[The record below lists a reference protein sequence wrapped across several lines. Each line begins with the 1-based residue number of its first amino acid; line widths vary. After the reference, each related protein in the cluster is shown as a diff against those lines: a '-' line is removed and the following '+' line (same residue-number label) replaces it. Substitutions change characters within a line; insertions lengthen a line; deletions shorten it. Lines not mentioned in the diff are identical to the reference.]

1 MAKIPGATPI
11 GAPQTRGLRF
21 ASPAEPAY
29 EFGGQSGGL
38 FSLIGRSVDVSRRFA
53 HGVGAAMLFFTG
65 AGAMTRSGVD
75 GQPLQALRD
84 ALAGI
89 DFGSPEAII
98 NAAGLDVFAGPMQ
111 IFCAASLF
119 LLAGRCAAR
128 YFGLLAAGGI
138 VYLYTQ
144 GVSIDDASL
153 YTSNFLDR
161 LDAARMAFL
170 TVDVG

>member
-1 MAKIPGATPI
+1 MARIPGA
-11 GAPQTRGLRF
+11 GDPQGRALRF
-21 ASPAEPAY
+21 ENPGDPAY
-29 EFGGQSGGL
+29 DFGGRSGGL
-38 FSLIGRSVDVSRRFA
+38 FSLLGRSVDVSRRFA
-53 HGVGAAMLFFTG
+53 HGAGAAMLMFTG
-65 AGAMTRSGVD
+65 AGAMTRSGED
-75 GQPLQALRD
+75 ANPLRALMD

-98 NAAGLDVFAGPMQ
+98 NAVGLDVFAGPMQ

-128 YFGLLAAGGI
+128 YVGLLAAGGV

-144 GVSIDDASL
+144 GVSIDDATL

-161 LDAARMAFL
+161 LNAARTAFL